1 MVRMAEEARLEESE
15 SGLEPVAERWFVVNV
30 RDAAWM
36 AYASFPT
43 WKLSRPDDGARIA
56 LGLTV

>member
-1 MVRMAEEARLEESE
+1 MAEEARLEESE

-43 WKLSRPDDGARIA
+43 WKLSRPDGGARIA